1 MDRPYDMK
9 LPADVPWLNDAEAL
23 ALCAAL
29 EDAGFQALFVG
40 GCVRNAVLGADASDI
55 DIATDATPQQVQ
67 NVSKAAGFK
76 AIPTGIDHGTLTIV
90 INGAPY
96 EVTTFRTDVTTDGR
110 RAVVAFSTDVAEDAR
125 RRDFTMNA
133 LYARSDGT
141 LVDPLGGLP
150 DALARRVV
158 FIDDAAARIREDY
171 LRILRFFR
179 FSAWYADPAHGFDAD
194 ALAAIADHLDGLAQL
209 SAERVGSEVL
219 KLLTAPDP
227 APAVAVMERVGVLS
241 RLLEGAQSQ
250 WLAPLIHAESM
261 LDLSPDPIRRLAVL
275 GGEDVAIRLRLS
287 KADARK
293 LDALRALTEHAM
305 SAAELGYRH
314 GHATALNVIALRAAL
329 FEAPVNMGDA
339 RAATLGAQATFPVAA
354 RDLMPTLHGP
364 DLGAKLKELEARW
377 IASGFNLT
385 RAQLLG

>member
-1 MDRPYDMK
+1 MK